1 MKSNRNKSNENKAYK
16 NKIVDIN
23 KKMNDNQNIIDKD
36 KKNEIEKDK
45 DDIDIDSP
53 EELHYFMVNMTINY
67 KYLTE
72 NF

>member
-1 MKSNRNKSNENKAYK
+1 
-16 NKIVDIN
+16 
-23 KKMNDNQNIIDKD
+23 MNYNQNIIDKD